1 MIDIEVPEYT
11 FPYETYLEWCKS
23 VDYNGMG
30 GVTYLASNQG
40 LCITSVRLPPE
51 LALVFKLKFGL

>member
-11 FPYETYLEWCKS
+11 FLYDDYIEWCKS

-40 LCITSVRLPPE
+40 LCVKSVRLPDE
-51 LALVFKLKFGL
+51 LALIFKLKFGL